1 MTEELDVGCSGIIV
15 TPPGLPPGVQGGDGK
30 RGSIVVNPD
39 IHEPL
44 FLEDVIDTIGNRL
57 HDATLFDRIGL
68 SEVIDIYLCVFTGA
82 VHSFPAFF
90 IFPLFSVFFASMD
103 TMGKPWSWA
112 LRPCMLIW
120 LNWASRSG

>member
-44 FLEDVIDTIGNRL
+44 FLDDVIDTIGNRL

-68 SEVIDIYLCVFTGA
+68 SEVIDIYLCVFTVGA
-82 VHSFPAFF
+82 PFLSSILHIPYLFGLLRIYVH
-90 IFPLFSVFFASMD
+90 
-103 TMGKPWSWA
+103 T
-112 LRPCMLIW
+112 
-120 LNWASRSG
+120 